1 VACARQGPKARLA
14 AHDETGRSTDVAES
28 TIQQH
33 PLAGWDKPELDLSSA
48 DWHSSSRGLGDVQ
61 IAFVEGFIAM
71 RNSGRPEGPSLI
83 FTPAEWGAFVSGARE
98 GEFDLT

>member
-1 VACARQGPKARLA
+1 M
-14 AHDETGRSTDVAES
+14 AES

-33 PLAGWDKPELDLSSA
+33 PLTGWDKPELDLSNA
-48 DWHSSSRGLGDVQ
+48 EWQSSSRGRGDVQ

-71 RNSGRPEGPSLI
+71 RNSGSPQSPSLI

>member
-1 VACARQGPKARLA
+1 M
-14 AHDETGRSTDVAES
+14 AES
-28 TIQQH
+28 TIQQQ
-33 PLAGWDKPELDLSSA
+33 PLVGWDKPQLDLSDA
-48 DWHSSSRGLGDVQ
+48 EWRSSSRGLGDVQ

-71 RNSGRPEGPSLI
+71 RNSERPESHSLI